1 MKANLFY
8 LNSKNITPGLITK
21 RAFGMNKINLL
32 VNKIGFKLKHELI
45 FRAAFS
51 SIKGKF
57 YGRCSSNSLV

>member
-21 RAFGMNKINLL
+21 AFGMNKIYLL

-45 FRAAFS
+45 YRAAFS

-57 YGRCSSNSLV
+57 YCRCSSNSLV